1 MVEELDPTTI
11 EDEDLR
17 QKVVDLM
24 NVVDKQDGTIEELTT
39 EVQRLRD
46 EISRLKGEQGKP
58 KIAANKPAPD
68 LSSQKER
75 RESKSHHKRSKRDQ
89 IQIDREVTLKVDG
102 SRLPADAVFKGYVRR
117 VGVYEIP
124 A

>member
-11 EDEDLR
+11 EDENLR

-24 NVVDKQDGTIEELTT
+24 NVVDKQDGTIEELTA

-46 EISRLKGEQGKP
+46 EINRLKGEQGKP
-58 KIAANKPAPD
+58 KITGNNPAPD
-68 LSSQKER
+68 LSSRKER
-75 RESKSHHKRSKRDQ
+75 RESKSHHKSSKQDQ
-89 IQIDREVTLKVDG
+89 IKIDRQVPLQVDR
-102 SRLPADAVFKGYVRR
+102 SQLPEDAQFKGYVRR